1 MKNIKKLSI
10 NTIALFLIA
19 LLVLNSVH
27 ADSITYPFNNSNL
40 ATNQIYNLTLDI
52 NSISTTSTSDVA
64 QIIVNNS
71 IIYQNTYTANG
82 LYHVPIEFFNSGMY
96 NIKLKTTT
104 TNETLNYIVNPSAT
118 TSLSNFWNEYSEI
131 FIELG
136 FFGVIAL
143 IIKKFL
149 KKSKIQMLAISIMF
163 FIINLIILLQIIP
176 IISSY
181 SIEMFIVFAIT
192 LALSLTQI
200 ILNLFKNR

>member
-1 MKNIKKLSI
+1 MKKQLSI
-10 NTIALFLIA
+10 NILALFVIALF
-19 LLVLNSVH
+19 VLNSVH
-27 ADSITYPFNNSNL
+27 ADSITYPLNNSVL

-52 NSISTTSTSDVA
+52 NSLSTTSTSDVA

-71 IIYQNTYTANG
+71 IIYQNDYTANG
-82 LYHVPIEFFNSGMY
+82 LYHVPIEFYNSGTY

-104 TNETLNYIVNPSAT
+104 TNETLNYVVNPSAT
-118 TSLSNFWNEYSEI
+118 TSLSNFWDSYSEI

-149 KKSKIQMLAISIMF
+149 KKSKIQNLAISIMF

-181 SIEMFIVFAIT
+181 SIEMFIVFTIT
-192 LALSLTQI
+192 LALSLTYI
-200 ILNLFKNR
+200 IMNLFKRM